1 VQAAPFVFAVH
12 EKPSRRNT
20 LLRIQRLADK
30 AEQPDTGSPDTMGYR
45 SCGLRPARRQGR
57 SSLPLESD
65 MKTLAHARILI
76 TLATAVTAAAS
87 LGACDNMSTR
97 DRDTAIGAGVGGV
110 AGAALGGSALSTV
123 GGAAVGGIIGNQVG
137 K

>member
-1 VQAAPFVFAVH
+1 
-12 EKPSRRNT
+12 
-20 LLRIQRLADK
+20 
-30 AEQPDTGSPDTMGYR
+30 
-45 SCGLRPARRQGR
+45 
-57 SSLPLESD
+57 
-65 MKTLAHARILI
+65 MKTLARARILI
-76 TLATAVTAAAS
+76 ALATVVTAAAS
-87 LGACDNMSTR
+87 LSACDNMSTR